1 MSVASKLPPKPQILD
16 YINLAI
22 KDNYLIYILVTSSA
36 QAKVKSLG
44 LDYGMGKSTRM
55 MWMLNTIYAGNWEK
69 VKPNMVARP
78 VQIKKILDRGFT
90 TMAWGWDDMQAT
102 VGKDKQHDPKVREL
116 AYYMTTL
123 RPYYNVM
130 IGTAPHRGMLQKD
143 FRDLFH
149 FEVITPVRGRYEV
162 QQLKRWIDYKKPTRT
177 KDRLRYKGEG
187 FSMAL
192 PQHMEVWY
200 QEWRHRQNQLI
211 RKNIALLRELDV
223 EIGLDWSALSE
234 IQKVLLKR
242 VRKNAFMRY
251 ETVQRKGLIR
261 EMKPL
266 QKAGWLTLDRN
277 RRYELSILAEAFFD
291 ARAKQKPSTVAL
303 TTTVS

>member
-1 MSVASKLPPKPQILD
+1 MKLPPKPKILD

-22 KDNYLIYILVTSSA
+22 NDNYLIYILVTSSA
-36 QAKVKSLG
+36 QAKVKSYG

-55 MWMLNTIYAGNWEK
+55 LNMMSIIYAFNWEK
-69 VKPNMVARP
+69 VKKNLVARP
-78 VQIKKILDRGFT
+78 VSIKRILDRPFK

-177 KDRLRYKGEG
+177 KDRLRYRGEG

-192 PQHMEVWY
+192 PPHMEQWY
-200 QEWRHRQNQLI
+200 RAWRDKENKLI
-211 RKNIALLRELDV
+211 RKNIALLKEIDAEFGLVWADLSDV
-223 EIGLDWSALSE
+223 
-234 IQKVLLKR
+234 QKVLLKR
-242 VRKNAFMRY
+242 IRRNAFIRY
-251 ETVQRKGLIR
+251 ETVVRKGLSR
-261 EMKPL
+261 DAKML
-266 QKAGWLTLDRN
+266 QKAGWLTMDRN
-277 RRYELSILAEAFFD
+277 RRWQLTIMAD
-291 ARAKQKPSTVAL
+291 AHFEGQTKQGSQVTVS
-303 TTTVS
+303 TTVS

>member
-1 MSVASKLPPKPQILD
+1 MSVASKLPPKPQIID
-16 YINLAI
+16 YMNLAI

-44 LDYGMGKSTRM
+44 LDYGMGKSTRQL
-55 MWMLNTIYAGNWEK
+55 WMLNLIYAGNWEK
-69 VKPNMVARP
+69 VKKNMVARP
-78 VQIKKILDRGFT
+78 VTIRRILDRPYKT
-90 TMAWGWDDMQAT
+90 LAWGWDDMQAT

-192 PQHMEVWY
+192 PDHMEVWY
-200 QEWRHRQNQLI
+200 QAWRHKENQLI
-211 RKNIALLRELDV
+211 RKNIALLKEIDAEFGLVWADLSDV
-223 EIGLDWSALSE
+223 
-234 IQKVLLKR
+234 QKVLLKR
-242 VRKNAFMRY
+242 IRRDAFIRY
-251 ETVQRKGLIR
+251 ETVVRKGLTR
-261 EMKPL
+261 DAKTL
-266 QKAGWLTLDRN
+266 QKAGWLTMDRN
-277 RRYELSILAEAFFD
+277 RRWQLTIMAD
-291 ARAKQKPSTVAL
+291 AHFEGQTKQESQVTVS
-303 TTTVS
+303 TTVS

>member
-1 MSVASKLPPKPQILD
+1 MSSQFPAKPQIID
-16 YINLAI
+16 YIHLAI
-22 KDNYLIYILVTSSA
+22 KDNYLLYILITSSA

-55 MWMLNTIYAGNWEK
+55 LWMLNTIYAGNWEK
-69 VKPNMVARP
+69 VKKNIVARP
-78 VQIKKILDRGFT
+78 VQIRHILDRGFKT
-90 TMAWGWDDMQAT
+90 LAWGWDDMQAT

-130 IGTAPHRGMLQKD
+130 IATAPHRGMLQKD

-149 FEVITPVRGRYEV
+149 FEIITPIRGRYEV

-177 KDRLRYKGEG
+177 KDRLRYRGEG

-192 PQHMEVWY
+192 PNHMEVFY
-200 QEWRHRQNQLI
+200 QAWRHKQNQLI
-211 RKNIALLRELDV
+211 RKHISLLRDVDSELGLVWADLSDV
-223 EIGLDWSALSE
+223 
-234 IQKVLLKR
+234 QKVLLR
-242 VRKNAFMRY
+242 RINRDAFIRY
-251 ETVQRKGLIR
+251 ETVQRKGLVK
-261 EMKPL
+261 EAKAL
-266 QKAGWLTLDRN
+266 QKGGWIIMDRN
-277 RRYELSILAEAFFD
+277 RRWTLTIMAD
-291 ARAKQKPSTVAL
+291 AHFEGMQRKKASSNVV

>member
-1 MSVASKLPPKPQILD
+1 MSSKLPPKPHILD

-22 KDNYLIYILVTSSA
+22 KDNYLVYILVTSSA

-44 LDYGMGKSTRM
+44 LDYGMGKSTRA

-69 VKPNMVARP
+69 VKSNMVARP

-177 KDRLRYKGEG
+177 KDRLRYRGEG

-192 PQHMEVWY
+192 PKHMEVWY
-200 QEWRHRQNQLI
+200 RAWRDKQNQLI
-211 RKNIALLRELDV
+211 RKNIALLKEVDAEFGLEWAGLSDV
-223 EIGLDWSALSE
+223 
-234 IQKVLLKR
+234 QKVLLKR
-242 VRKNAFMRY
+242 IRRDAFIRY
-251 ETVQRKGLIR
+251 ETVVRKGLSRDAKI
-261 EMKPL
+261 L
-266 QKAGWLTLDRN
+266 QKAGWLTMDRN
-277 RRYELSILAEAFFD
+277 RRWQLTIMAD
-291 ARAKQKPSTVAL
+291 AHFEGQTKQGSQVTVS
-303 TTTVS
+303 TTVS

>member
-1 MSVASKLPPKPQILD
+1 MIRLPPKPQIID

-22 KDNYLIYILVTSSA
+22 KDNYLIYILITSSA
-36 QAKVKSLG
+36 QAKVKSIG
-44 LDYGMGKSTRM
+44 LDYGVGKSTRM
-55 MWMLNTIYAGNWEK
+55 LWMLNTIYAGNWEK
-69 VKPNMVARP
+69 VKRNLVARP
-78 VQIKKILDRGFT
+78 VQIRRILESGFKI
-90 TMAWGWDDMQAT
+90 MAWGWDDMQAT

-177 KDRLRYKGEG
+177 KDRLKYRGEG

-192 PQHMEVWY
+192 PKHMEVWY
-200 QEWRHRQNQLI
+200 RAWRNKQNQLI
-211 RKNIALLRELDV
+211 RKSVALLREMDE
-223 EIGLDWSALSE
+223 EIGLDYTMLSDV
-234 IQKVLLKR
+234 QKVLLKR
-242 VRKNAFMRY
+242 IRKDGFIRY
-251 ETVQRKGLIR
+251 ETIQRKGLVR
-261 EMKPL
+261 ETKPL

-277 RRYELSILAEAFFD
+277 RRYMLSIMAD
-291 ARAKQKPSTVAL
+291 AYFEGLDKKQPSPVAL

>member
-1 MSVASKLPPKPQILD
+1 M
-16 YINLAI
+16 
-22 KDNYLIYILVTSSA
+22 
-36 QAKVKSLG
+36 G

-55 MWMLNTIYAGNWEK
+55 LWMLNTIYAGNWNK

-78 VQIKKILDRGFT
+78 VQIRRILDRPFK

-177 KDRLRYKGEG
+177 KDRLKYRGEG

-192 PQHMEVWY
+192 PDHMEVWY
-200 QEWRHRQNQLI
+200 SAWRHKQNQLI
-211 RKNIALLRELDV
+211 RKAIALLKEVDA
-223 EIGLDWSALSE
+223 EQGLDYSILSDV
-234 IQKVLLKR
+234 QKVLLKR
-242 VRKNAFMRY
+242 IRRDGFIRY
-251 ETVQRKGLIR
+251 ETIQRKGLVR
-261 EMKPL
+261 ETKPL

-277 RRYELSILAEAFFD
+277 RRYELSIMAD
-291 ARAKQKPSTVAL
+291 AYFEGLTKKQTSPVVVS
-303 TTTVS
+303 TTVS

>member
-1 MSVASKLPPKPQILD
+1 MPAKPQILD

-22 KDNYLIYILVTSSA
+22 ADNYLLYILITSSA

-55 MWMLNTIYAGNWEK
+55 LWMLNTIYAGNWEK
-69 VKPNMVARP
+69 VKRNMVARP
-78 VQIKKILDRGFT
+78 IQIRHILDRGKVN
-90 TMAWGWDDMQAT
+90 AWGWDDMQAT
-102 VGKDKQHDPKVREL
+102 VGKDKQHDPRVREL

-149 FEVITPVRGRYEV
+149 FEVITPIRGRYEV
-162 QQLKRWIDYKKPTRT
+162 QQLKRWIDYKHPTRT
-177 KDRLRYKGEG
+177 KDRLRYRGEG

-192 PQHMEVWY
+192 PNHMEEWY
-200 QEWRHRQNQLI
+200 RAWRDKQNRLI
-211 RKNIALLRELDV
+211 RKSITLLR
-223 EIGLDWSALSE
+223 GLDAEGSLVWTDLSDV
-234 IQKVLLKR
+234 QKVLLKR
-242 VRKNAFMRY
+242 INRDAFIRY
-251 ETVQRKGLIR
+251 ETVQRKGLVR
-261 EMKPL
+261 DAKVL
-266 QKAGWLTLDRN
+266 QKGGWIIMDRN
-277 RRYELSILAEAFFD
+277 RRWTLTIMAD
-291 ARAKQKPSTVAL
+291 AHFEGLKPKEPASSRL